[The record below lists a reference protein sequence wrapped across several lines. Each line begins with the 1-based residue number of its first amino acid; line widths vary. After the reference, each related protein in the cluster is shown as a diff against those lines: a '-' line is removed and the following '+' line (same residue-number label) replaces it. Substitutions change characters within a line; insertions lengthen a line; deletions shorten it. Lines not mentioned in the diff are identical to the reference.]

1 VIAEV
6 EKALITM
13 DEYFNKINNKMIK
26 SLDKIENE
34 TDNIELEIN
43 RQLQYIETYRC
54 TITTSTITLL
64 YQILKRVAVAIVIN
78 YNISTIITQIV
89 VCYVH

>member
-13 DEYFNKINNKMIK
+13 DEYFDKINNKMIK

-34 TDNIELEIN
+34 TENIELEIN
-43 RQLQYIETYRC
+43 RQLQYTETYRC
-54 TITTSTITLL
+54 VC
-64 YQILKRVAVAIVIN
+64 IL
-78 YNISTIITQIV
+78 
-89 VCYVH
+89 

>member
-1 VIAEV
+1 
-6 EKALITM
+6 M
-13 DEYFNKINNKMIK
+13 DEYFDKINKKMIK

-54 TITTSTITLL
+54 VCILL
-64 YQILKRVAVAIVIN
+64 YNILRFFTKSEKNVQFYYR
-78 YNISTIITQIV
+78 YSTV
-89 VCYVH
+89 VGTGYPSN